1 MRTAR
6 TSSVATRGSSR
17 LATLIAREI
26 ELLATRHGGLVA
38 FEIDEIDAVAEHLA
52 ELAVSTPR
60 AAVGLIDAREL
71 AERLG
76 VARDWVYANADRLGG
91 MRLGD
96 GPRARLR
103 FDVDRARE
111 ALAARGGSARMLH
124 TATPRPS
131 RGRPRRKAVTG
142 VTLIQGRSSR

>member
-1 MRTAR
+1 MRAAR
-6 TSSVATRGSSR
+6 TRSVATGGSR

-38 FEIDEIDAVAEHLA
+38 FEVDEIDAVAEHLA

-60 AAVGLIDAREL
+60 PTVGLIDAREL

-91 MRLGD
+91 VRLGD

-103 FDVDRARE
+103 FDADRARE
-111 ALAARGGSARMLH
+111 ALAARGGNARTLH
-124 TATPRPS
+124 AATPQPR